1 MSKFKK
7 KLRRAA
13 KIGIG
18 LGVAALAKKAMFD
31 KGADLI
37 SGKDSEVGAIASQ
50 NKPKIMGKISTKPN
64 ADAIKRFKENVP
76 KDVRSKIRSSRGAGD
91 QVGGI
96 QGEKFKMMSAADVR
110 ARNKASDA
118 RRAVAAKGKERYSL
132 LGSMGFAQGKMIQAK
147 GGKEIVGKKT
157 KIC

>member
-18 LGVAALAKKAMFD
+18 LGVAMAAKKAMFD

-37 SGKDSEVGAIASQ
+37 SGKDSEVGAIAA
-50 NKPKIMGKISTKPN
+50 TKKAPVRI
-64 ADAIKRFKENVP
+64 AKLGESDAIEKVTKSPTFP
-76 KDVRSKIRSSRGAGD
+76 KLEERKKFRSVRPGKGTKSK
-91 QVGGI
+91 
-96 QGEKFKMMSAADVR
+96 MLTAADVR
-110 ARNKASDA
+110 ARNQAFNK
-118 RRAVAAKGKERYSL
+118 RLKNVKGERYSL
-132 LGSMGFAQGKMIQAK
+132 LGSMGFAKGKMITAK

-157 KIC
+157 KVC

>member
-18 LGVAALAKKAMFD
+18 LGVAMAAKKAMFD

-37 SGKDSEVGAIASQ
+37 SGKDSEVGAIASA
-50 NKPKIMGKISTKPN
+50 KKAPVRIAKLGES
-64 ADAIKRFKENVP
+64 DAIEKVTKSPTFP
-76 KDVRSKIRSSRGAGD
+76 KLEERKKFRSVRPGKGTKSK
-91 QVGGI
+91 
-96 QGEKFKMMSAADVR
+96 MLTAADVR
-110 ARNKASDA
+110 ARNQAFNK
-118 RRAVAAKGKERYSL
+118 RLKNVKGERYSL
-132 LGSMGFAQGKMIQAK
+132 LGSMGFAKGKMITAK

-157 KIC
+157 KVC

>member
-31 KGADLI
+31 GAGKLI

-50 NKPKIMGKISTKPN
+50 TKPKGKVNYITKKI
-64 ADAIKRFKENVP
+64 A
-76 KDVRSKIRSSRGAGD
+76 KDKAPVITDITGKSKIRSSRGAFD

-96 QGEKFKMMSAADVR
+96 EGKKFSGFKTKADVK
-110 ARNKASDA
+110 ARNEAFNKKLKS
-118 RRAVAAKGKERYSL
+118 AKGERYSL
-132 LGSMGFAQGKMIQAK
+132 LKSMGFAQGKMIQAK